1 MSPKEAKQTSFSK
14 LVKRSAEP
22 PPVRSFICRSGNSA
36 ISVKE
41 CAEQCVAPVLQLKPN
56 TPGRIR
62 TCDTRF
68 RKAVLYP
75 LSYGGA

>member
-1 MSPKEAKQTSFSK
+1 MVRVGRISFSGQSD
-14 LVKRSAEP
+14 LRT
-22 PPVRSFICRSGNSA
+22 GNQQ
-36 ISVKE
+36 K
-41 CAEQCVAPVLQLKPN
+41 N

-75 LSYGGA
+75 LSYEGIGYRTDVVVLRG